1 MRREPCRIGLSANE
15 RKETMSNDNKLEI
28 HDLVKISNTAPY
40 GYPVGYTGTITD
52 FYERGTRVEVA
63 SESCHWVID
72 VEHVEKIVF

>member
-1 MRREPCRIGLSANE
+1 MATKINENTLDKMLARR
-15 RKETMSNDNKLEI
+15 NKLEI

-63 SESCHWVID
+63 NGSCHWVID